1 MFRHALRLI
10 WNRRR
15 ANRLLVV
22 EIAATFV
29 VTFVLLAMSARTW
42 TNYRLPLGFSYDG
55 VWRVAIQN
63 ENAVELDRPA
73 EETHAIDDM
82 LDALRALPGVV
93 EAHAIG
99 LTPFVS
105 GTRSTAYGRDENSLI
120 PTRLNTMTGDALA
133 ALGIR
138 VVDGRP
144 FGPED
149 EDQDYRPLLV
159 NRTFVERAFGSESPL
174 GRRVNFF
181 PSDLLQRLPPEVVS
195 NLQREVRVVGVID
208 AFRQHGE
215 LEDAVPYGI
224 LAPQEGE
231 RGPTDIF
238 VQVAPGTPRSLE
250 ERIVT
255 TVEAVG
261 RGWRAS
267 VTPWEELRET
277 ALRDRLLPLRI
288 GATLGAF
295 LLAMVVL
302 GLIGIVW
309 QDGVRRTQEI
319 GLRRAAGASAGS
331 VRRQIVLEI
340 VVVGLFGVA
349 IGAIV
354 AVQFPLLELVRQIDW
369 VSGPPAL
376 AAAAALLLGLAA
388 LAALYPAWLAS
399 RREPADALRYE

>member
-195 NLQREVRVVGVID
+195 NLQREVRDVGVID

-309 QDGVRRTQEI
+309 QDVVRRTQEI

-340 VVVGLFGVA
+340 VVVGLFGVS
-349 IGAIV
+349 IGAVV

-376 AAAAALLLGLAA
+376 AAAAALILGLAA